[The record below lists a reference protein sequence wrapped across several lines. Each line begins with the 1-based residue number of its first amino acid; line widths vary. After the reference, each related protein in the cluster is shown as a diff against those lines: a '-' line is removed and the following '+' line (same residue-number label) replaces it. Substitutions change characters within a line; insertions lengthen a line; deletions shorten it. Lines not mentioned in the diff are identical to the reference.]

1 MEVSIQRPR
10 AFSLVVNCKSMKNQ
24 EKLPMQRKSRRR
36 ENRTGERVAGKTG
49 TGLLDDSANG
59 NSDVIESED
68 DLRAID
74 PSLLGQAVV
83 FGTDWT
89 AATLIDQL
97 RRENIKLDPI
107 FQRRDAWDAKRKSRF
122 IESIV
127 LGLPIPQIVL
137 AEAKDEKGAFLVIDG
152 KQRLLSLQQ
161 FAGLSTNS
169 PLVLKDLKFRGE
181 LNKKTYE
188 DFQNDARLRAH
199 RNAFDN
205 QPIRTV
211 VVKNWQRE
219 EILYLIF
226 HRLNS
231 ETLPLSPQELRQA
244 LHPGPFLRF
253 AAEYT
258 QTVGGIH
265 RVLGIDKP
273 DFRMRDVELF
283 VRFFAFQHGL
293 STYSGNLKV
302 FLDDE
307 CRRLNSRWATDELKV
322 RTKAVEMEAAIS
334 ACYDIF
340 GESAFQKYDGIAY
353 EGRFNRAVFDIMVYY
368 LVDED
373 IRRRALAKRAAVKKA
388 YEVLSSDSAFLR
400 SIETTTKSVEATRI
414 RFTTWGQ
421 GLSKVLGI
429 KITMPQV
436 GKN

>member
-1 MEVSIQRPR
+1 MKKQRT
-10 AFSLVVNCKSMKNQ
+10 
-24 EKLPMQRKSRRR
+24 LPMHSRD
-36 ENRTGERVAGKTG
+36 VKDKTRSK
-49 TGLLDDSANG
+49 TLDG
-59 NSDVIESED
+59 NTAEDADVIESED

-107 FQRRDAWDAKRKSRF
+107 FQRRDAWDPKRKSRF

-161 FAGLSTNS
+161 FAGIATDN

-181 LNKKTYE
+181 LNTKTYE
-188 DFQNDARLRAH
+188 DFKNDARLRNH

-211 VVKNWQRE
+211 VVKNWQKE
-219 EILYLIF
+219 DVLYLIF

-258 QTVGGIH
+258 QVARGIH
-265 RVLGIDKP
+265 KVLGIPKP

-283 VRFFAFQHGL
+283 VRFFAFQYSL
-293 STYSGNLKV
+293 ATYNGNLKS

-307 CRRLNSRWATDELKV
+307 CRQLNSKWASDESKV
-322 RTKAVEMEAAIS
+322 RAKAAEMEAAIS
-334 ACYDIF
+334 ASYDIF
-340 GESAFQKYDGIAY
+340 GEDAFRKYDGETY
-353 EGRFNRAVFDIMVYY
+353 EGRFNRAVFDIIVFYF
-368 LVDED
+368 VNEE
-373 IRRRALAKRAAVKKA
+373 IRRRALMKKASVKRA
-388 YEVLSSDSAFLR
+388 YETLSGNSTFLR
-400 SIETTTKSVEATRI
+400 SIETTTKSVEATRT

-421 GLSKVLGI
+421 ALNKTLGI
-429 KITMPQV
+429 NITLPSV
-436 GKN
+436 GKD

>member
-1 MEVSIQRPR
+1 MKPQHKNPTKPRQASKSSRAIQTSEGMLFPGG
-10 AFSLVVNCKSMKNQ
+10 LV
-24 EKLPMQRKSRRR
+24 
-36 ENRTGERVAGKTG
+36 ENA
-49 TGLLDDSANG
+49 
-59 NSDVIESED
+59 DVVESED
-68 DLRAID
+68 DLNAVD

-97 RRENIKLDPI
+97 RRGNIKLDPI
-107 FQRRDAWDAKRKSRF
+107 FQRRDAWDLKRKSHF

-161 FAGLSTNS
+161 FAGIETDN
-169 PLVLKDLKFRGE
+169 PLALKDLKFREE
-181 LNKKTYE
+181 LNGKTYE
-188 DFQNDARLRAH
+188 DLQNDARLRNH

-211 VVKNWQRE
+211 VVKNWQKE
-219 EILYLIF
+219 DVLYLIF

-258 QTVGGIH
+258 QELGGIH
-265 RVLGIDKP
+265 KVLGIPKP

-283 VRFFAFQHGL
+283 VRFYAFQDSLG
-293 STYSGNLKV
+293 TYNGNLKS

-307 CRRLNSRWATDELKV
+307 CKRLNSKWSSEESKV
-322 RTKAVEMEAAIS
+322 RAKAAEMEAAINAS
-334 ACYDIF
+334 YDVF
-340 GESAFQKYDGIAY
+340 GQDAFRKFDGHTY
-353 EGRFNRAVFDIMVYY
+353 EGRFNRAVFDIIVYY
-368 LVDED
+368 FVNPE
-373 IRRRALAKRAAVKKA
+373 IRSKALAKKSTVKKS
-388 YEVLSSDSAFLR
+388 YETLSSNTAFLR
-400 SIETTTKSVEATRI
+400 SVETTTKSVEATRA
-414 RFTTWGQ
+414 RFTMWGQ
-421 GLSKVLGI
+421 TLGKALAM
-429 KITMPQV
+429 KIALPSI
-436 GKN
+436 GNK